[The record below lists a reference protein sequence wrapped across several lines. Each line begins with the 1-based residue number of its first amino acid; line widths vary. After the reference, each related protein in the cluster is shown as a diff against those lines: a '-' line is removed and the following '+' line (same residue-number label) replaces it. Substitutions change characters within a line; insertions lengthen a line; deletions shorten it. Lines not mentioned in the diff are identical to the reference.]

1 MIPTTTHTIL
11 VACARGITPFLR
23 TELTDLG
30 FPVKAELESGV
41 ETEGTLLDTMRLN
54 LFLRTGNRVLLEL
67 ARFKTVVPEEL
78 YEHLLD
84 LPWED
89 ILPANGYFTVTSF
102 VQTAAIRDARFAN
115 VKCKDAIVDRIR
127 TQCGERPDSGNERA
141 GAVVFLYW
149 NQDDVKIYLDTSGE
163 SLSRRGYRK
172 IPMKAPMQETLA
184 AAVVMATRWNGEGAF
199 VNPMCGSGTL
209 AIEAAL
215 LAQGRP
221 PGLLRSN
228 FGFMHIKD
236 FNAEAWQTC
245 RAAARALPKRKMT
258 GRIIATDIS
267 AEAVEAARQNARTAG
282 VEQLIEFG
290 VCDFAETPV
299 PPGGGVVLLNPEYGE
314 RLGSEPELEPVYH
327 SIGDFF
333 KKSCKGY
340 TGYVFTG
347 NLELGKRVGLR
358 SSRRVL
364 FFNSQIECR
373 LLGFELYDGSKRQS
387 KQGGIPAG
395 AEETTKHAKDAKMEL

>member
-1 MIPTTTHTIL
+1 MNDTPHPIL
-11 VACARGITPFLR
+11 VACARGIPPYLR
-23 TELTDLG
+23 AELVSLG

-41 ETEGTLLDTMRLN
+41 ETEGTLTDAMRLN

-67 ARFKTVVPEEL
+67 ARFNTLQPEEL
-78 YEHLLD
+78 YRKLHT

-89 ILPANGYFTVTSF
+89 LLPANGYFTVTSF
-102 VQTAAIRDARFAN
+102 VQTPAIRDARFAN

-127 TQCGERPDSGNERA
+127 AQRGQRPDSGNERA

-149 NQDDVKIYLDTSGE
+149 NQDNARIYLDTSGE

-184 AAVVMATRWNGEGAF
+184 AAVVMATGWNGEGAF

-215 LAQGRP
+215 LAQGRA

-228 FGFMHIKD
+228 FGFMHLSGFD
-236 FNAEAWQTC
+236 PEAWQAMRT
-245 RAAARALPKRKMT
+245 AARALPKRKLE
-258 GRIIATDIS
+258 GPIIATDLS
-267 AEAVEAARQNARTAG
+267 AEAVAAAQQNARTAG
-282 VEQLIEFG
+282 VEQLIEFRT
-290 VCDFAETPV
+290 CDFAETPV
-299 PPGGGVVLLNPEYGE
+299 PPGAGVVLVNPEYGE
-314 RLGSEPELEPVYH
+314 RLGSEAELEPVYRR
-327 SIGDFF
+327 IGDFF
-333 KKSCKGY
+333 KQSCKGY
-340 TGYVFTG
+340 TGYLFTG

-358 SSRRVL
+358 SFRRIL

-373 LLGFELYDGSKRQS
+373 LLGFQLYDGSKRKS
-387 KQGGIPAG
+387 KAGPPAPGQPIDPAG
-395 AEETTKHAKDAKMEL
+395 E

>member
-1 MIPTTTHTIL
+1 MTSAQHTLLI
-11 VACARGITPFLR
+11 ACARGIPPFLKA
-23 TELTDLG
+23 ELTELG
-30 FPVKAELESGV
+30 FPIRTELESGI
-41 ETEGTLLDTMRLN
+41 ETEGTLADTMRLN

-67 ARFKTVVPEEL
+67 ARFKTFLPDIL
-78 YEHLLD
+78 YQRLNA
-84 LPWED
+84 LPWEEV
-89 ILPANGYFTVTSF
+89 LPANGYFTVTSF

-127 TQCGERPDSGNERA
+127 NQCGQRPDSGNERA

-149 NQDDVKIYLDTSGE
+149 NQDDVKVYLDTSGE

-184 AAVVMATRWNGEGAF
+184 AAVVMATGWNYEGAF

-228 FGFMHIKD
+228 YGFMHIKNFD
-236 FNAEAWQTC
+236 AAVWQTC
-245 RAAARALPKRKMT
+245 RTAARALPKRKMT
-258 GRIIATDIS
+258 GPIIASDIS
-267 AEAVEAARQNARTAG
+267 ADAVAAARQNARTAG
-282 VEQLIEFG
+282 VEQLIEFH
-290 VCDFAETPV
+290 VCDFSETPV

-314 RLGSEPELEPVYH
+314 RLGSEPELEPLYH
-327 SIGDFF
+327 NIGDFF
-333 KKSCKGY
+333 KKRCKGY

-347 NLELGKRVGLR
+347 NLELGKRIGLR
-358 SSRRVL
+358 SSRRIL

-373 LLGFELYDGSKRQS
+373 LLGFQLYDGSKRQS
-387 KQGGIPAG
+387 KQHQET
-395 AEETTKHAKDAKMEL
+395 AEPNAPSLS

>member
-1 MIPTTTHTIL
+1 VNSERHTLLI
-11 VACARGITPFLR
+11 ACARGIPPFLV
-23 TELTDLG
+23 TELTALG
-30 FPVKAELESGV
+30 FPVKTELESGV
-41 ETEGTLLDTMRLN
+41 ETEGTLADAMRLN

-67 ARFKTVVPEEL
+67 VRFKTVQPDVL
-78 YEHLLD
+78 YQRVLA
-84 LPWED
+84 LPWEE

-127 TQCGERPDSGNERA
+127 TRCGQRPDSGNERA

-149 NQDDVKIYLDTSGE
+149 NQDDVKLYLDTSGE

-184 AAVVMATRWNGEGAF
+184 AAVVLATGWNGEGSF
-199 VNPMCGSGTL
+199 INPMCGSGTL

-228 FGFMHIKD
+228 YGFMHLKD
-236 FNAEAWQTC
+236 FDATAWQTC

-267 AEAVEAARQNARTAG
+267 DEAVAAARQNALTAG
-282 VEQLIEFG
+282 VEQLIEFH
-290 VCDFAETPV
+290 VSDFAETPV

-327 SIGDFF
+327 RIGDFF
-333 KKSCKGY
+333 KKNCKGY

-347 NLELGKRVGLR
+347 NLELGKRIGLR
-358 SSRRVL
+358 SSRRIL

-373 LLGFELYDGSKRQS
+373 LLGFQLYDGSKRQS
-387 KQGGIPAG
+387 KQGGMSEG
-395 AEETTKHAKDAKMEL
+395 AEGTSTHSP